1 MSNVAIFA
9 VICNIFHNIKY
20 QTAVMA
26 PLDFYFEKKM
36 HAELPWWQR
45 HCALPFEKVERL
57 SQVIWHDVG
66 MHTVLSYTG
75 MEV

>member
-1 MSNVAIFA
+1 
-9 VICNIFHNIKY
+9 
-20 QTAVMA
+20 MA

-45 HCALPFEKVERL
+45 QCALPFEKVERL
-57 SQVIWHDVG
+57 SHVNWHDVG

-75 MEV
+75 MEVEFPKRMAAHQFGGI